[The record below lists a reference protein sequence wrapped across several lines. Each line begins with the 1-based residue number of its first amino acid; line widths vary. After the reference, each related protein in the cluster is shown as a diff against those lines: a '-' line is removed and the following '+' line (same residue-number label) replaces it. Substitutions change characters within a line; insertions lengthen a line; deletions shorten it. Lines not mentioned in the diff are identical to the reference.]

1 MTFWAFFNNFSRPK
15 SEFAEPICTVL
26 TTSPPFFQ
34 QTCTPVAPDAVLNF
48 RINAIS
54 TSILPLFPT
63 KVQIIIIVLIFILA
77 TVWLSIPLTIK
88 LNQQIAWAVWE
99 NKKVWFTTTTTQK
112 RKFAKFSTWNI
123 LRFASI
129 FLWKIWPERAIFK
142 PVTEVPQH
150 NRNLKNHIRTYFQKL
165 DWLGL
170 YGIVGER

>member
-1 MTFWAFFNNFSRPK
+1 M
-15 SEFAEPICTVL
+15 
-26 TTSPPFFQ
+26 
-34 QTCTPVAPDAVLNF
+34 
-48 RINAIS
+48 
-54 TSILPLFPT
+54 
-63 KVQIIIIVLIFILA
+63 
-77 TVWLSIPLTIK
+77 
-88 LNQQIAWAVWE
+88 AWAVWE